1 MLSTYKAIILSD
13 KGYIGDE
20 LAKKLASSKGVELW
34 ALKRNNSK
42 KPYPTMLRNCI
53 SKHRR
58 RIETSFA
65 KLVEQFQI
73 NEVLANSIDELKVRM
88 QSQILGHNI
97 SYFMNR
103 CLGNKSSRQIKQLIF
118 G

>member
-1 MLSTYKAIILSD
+1 M
-13 KGYIGDE
+13 
-20 LAKKLASSKGVELW
+20 

-42 KPYPTMLRNCI
+42 NLYPKTLRNCI
-53 SKHRR
+53 SRHRR

-65 KLVEQFQI
+65 QLANQFHV
-73 NEVLANSIDELKVRM
+73 NEVLANSIDGLKARIE
-88 QSQILGHNI
+88 SKILGHNI

-103 CLGNKSSRQIKQLIF
+103 CLGNKETGQIKYLIF

>member
-1 MLSTYKAIILSD
+1 MIFILSD

-20 LAKKLASSKGVELW
+20 LAKKLDSLKGVELW

-42 KPYPTMLRNCI
+42 NLYPKMLRNCI

-73 NEVLANSIDELKVRM
+73 NEVLAISIDGLKVRI

-103 CLGNKSSRQIKQLIF
+103 YLDNK
-118 G
+118 